1 MDQQGTDPTATGK
14 MRSNADIGPKP
25 GESVPSSRWAVPFR
39 TLLDHTYLWA
49 IALRQDRPLST
60 RQRLAGCASVVYADT
75 YDALMELTIQH
86 DRLAELVAAFP
97 SAEMETAS
105 EPPRNTGREEGG
117 A

>member
-14 MRSNADIGPKP
+14 MRSNADISPKP

-60 RQRLAGCASVVYADT
+60 ASGWPGA
-75 YDALMELTIQH
+75 
-86 DRLAELVAAFP
+86 P
-97 SAEMETAS
+97 AS
-105 EPPRNTGREEGG
+105 STRTPTTR
-117 A
+117 